1 MPGFSI
7 RNPFFIIVVCLVL
20 LVIGVTSLVRMP
32 VDLFPSINLPE
43 VVVATFYSG
52 MPPQDIETDIT
63 DPLERFF
70 TLASG
75 IDHMESR
82 SLLGVSIIRVYFQ
95 PGTNADAD
103 VTELSNLAL
112 ADLKRL
118 PPGTLPPVVLKFDA
132 SSLPVALVTV
142 KGEGLNETQL
152 HDYAQFQIRNQIA
165 VVKGAEI
172 PPPFG
177 GKYRQ
182 IMVYVD
188 PYKLTSRQLSPMDV
202 VSAVNNSNLILP
214 AGDVKIGS
222 NDYYVYSN
230 SLVDNMKQLGQ
241 VPVKTAGTSWVSVDD
256 LGQAEDANQIQ
267 YNLVRVDGQRSC
279 YIPIMKQGGDT
290 NTIDVVNGVRALV
303 GHLYD
308 IPKQMSAN
316 VVFDQSVYVK
326 EALKTVLHEGVIG
339 LALTS
344 LMILIFLGSVRAT
357 TAVLLSIPL
366 SALAT
371 FVVLYMWSSTV
382 NTMILA
388 GLALAFSRVIDNSV
402 ISLENIYRHLE
413 MGAKPMVAAEIGG
426 AEVNLA
432 VLAATLVDVVDFFPV
447 TFLYGVSKFLFSALA
462 LAFCLSLLAS
472 FVVAMTV
479 IPLFCSRFLK
489 AVPHGGEHGQKEK
502 DGEYEVEPT
511 TAVGH
516 SWWDRF
522 NAGFNRMFNR
532 ILDFYEVWVRRA
544 VQRPGLTVAVLSG
557 VFLLSLAIYP
567 LLGLAFFPQ
576 TDAGQ
581 FTINLKVPT
590 GTRIEVTEEYVAKVE
605 DLIRHAID
613 PKDLKMVVSN
623 LGVVPDFSSLYTT
636 NAGPY
641 TATVQ
646 VALQDGHSKSS
657 FEYMDRVQK
666 EMAKQFPD
674 IRTFFSSGSMVDA
687 VLNMGMPAPI
697 DVQVSS
703 PDLHQIYGVA
713 QDLASQIRSLP
724 GVGEVYIPQDLNYP
738 ALRLDVDR
746 VHAGELGLT
755 QKDVVD
761 NVITA
766 LNSNYMIAPNYWV
779 DHKSGNDYYLTV
791 QYFEKGRA
799 AIHNMTDLG
808 QIPLRAQASAKPDIS
823 CGPAQMNPVSFKPM
837 RMTDPLK
844 SAWACGQA
852 IPDSKRAHPPEFS
865 GPARPVTVL
874 DNVVR
879 VKFVQTPTEVDHYQI
894 QRVLDVYVTPAGED
908 LGSVTNRIKRIVQDT
923 KMPANVR
930 VNLRGMVEGMNASF
944 KSFGLGFLLSF
955 VLLFLILTAQF
966 KSFVDPFLIMLAIP
980 MGFVGVLIILPLT
993 GSTLNVMSLMG
1004 VLMLVGI
1011 ADSNSILIVDFAHN
1025 LEKQGLSPADAV
1037 ITACRVRLRPI
1048 LMTSLA
1054 TIIGMIPM
1062 ALKLGTGAEQYA
1074 PMAKAIIGGLT
1085 SSVVL
1090 TIFIVPAAYLLV
1102 YGKRNQDAAMASPT
1116 ETAE

>member
-7 RNPFFIIVVCLVL
+7 RNPFFIIVVCLMLV
-20 LVIGVTSLVRMP
+20 VIGVTSLVRMP

-82 SLLGVSIIRVYFQ
+82 SLLGVSIIKVYFQ

-132 SSLPVALVTV
+132 SSLPVALVPV
-142 KGEGLNETQL
+142 KGPGLNETQL
-152 HDYAQFQIRNQIA
+152 HDYAQFAIRNQIA
-165 VVKGAEI
+165 VVPGAEI

-177 GKYRQ
+177 GTYRQ
-182 IMVYVD
+182 VMVYVD
-188 PYKLTSRQLSPMDV
+188 PYKLASRQLSPMDV
-202 VSAVNNSNLILP
+202 VDAVNDSNLILP
-214 AGDVKIGS
+214 AGDVKMGPY
-222 NDYYVYSN
+222 DYFVYSN
-230 SLVDNMKQLGQ
+230 SLVDNMDQLGK
-241 VPVKTAGTSWVSVDD
+241 VPVKTAGTSWVTVNDI
-256 LGQAEDANQIQ
+256 GRAEDSHQIQ
-267 YNLVRVDGQRSC
+267 YNVVRIDGQRSC

-290 NTIDVVNGVRALV
+290 NTIAVVNGVRKLIQ
-303 GHLYD
+303 HLYD
-308 IPKQMSAN
+308 IPKQMSASL
-316 VVFDQSVYVK
+316 VFDQSVYVK
-326 EALKTVLHEGVIG
+326 EALKTVLHEGIIG
-339 LALTS
+339 LVLTS
-344 LMILIFLGSVRAT
+344 LMILIFLGSFRAT

-371 FVVLYMWSSTV
+371 FVILYMAGSTV
-382 NTMILA
+382 NTMILG

-413 MGAKPMVAAEIGG
+413 LGAAPMVAAEVGG
-426 AEVNLA
+426 REVNLA

-479 IPLFCSRFLK
+479 IPLFCSRYLK
-489 AVPHGGEHGQKEK
+489 AMPAGGGHDQK
-502 DGEYEVEPT
+502 GEYEIEPVS
-511 TAVGH
+511 AVGK

-522 NAGFNRMFNR
+522 NAGFNRMFNKV
-532 ILDFYEVWVRRA
+532 LDFYEYWVRRA
-544 VQRPGLTVAVLSG
+544 VIRPGLTVIVLSG
-557 VFLLSLAIYP
+557 VFLSSLAIYP
-567 LLGLAFFPQ
+567 LLGLAFFPL

-590 GTRIEVTEEYVAKVE
+590 GTRIEVTEQYVAKVE
-605 DLIRHAID
+605 ELIRRTVDA
-613 PKDLKMVVSN
+613 KDLKIIVSN
-623 LGVVPDFSSLYTT
+623 IGVVPDFSSLYTT

-641 TATVQ
+641 TATIQ
-646 VALQDGHSKSS
+646 VALQDSHRQSS
-657 FEYMDRVQK
+657 FAYMDLVQK
-666 EMAKQFPD
+666 KMASEFPD

-687 VLNMGMPAPI
+687 ILNMGMPAPI
-697 DVQVSS
+697 DIQVSG
-703 PDLHQIYGVA
+703 PDLPQIYALA
-713 QDLASQIRSLP
+713 QDLAGQIRGVP
-724 GVGEVYIPQDLNYP
+724 GVGEVYIPQDMNYP
-738 ALRLDVDR
+738 ALRLDVNR

-755 QKDVVD
+755 QKNVVD

-779 DHKSGNDYYLTV
+779 DRKSGNDYYLTV
-791 QYFEKGRA
+791 QYFENGRA
-799 AIHNMTDLG
+799 AIHNMVDLG
-808 QIPLRAQASAKPDIS
+808 QIPLRNQSSSGPDMS
-823 CGPAQMNPVSFKPM
+823 CGLTQAE
-837 RMTDPLK
+837 RGRTGK
-844 SAWACGQA
+844 SSWACGQNVPQA
-852 IPDSKRAHPPEFS
+852 GGQPSHSSRPD
-865 GPARPVTVL
+865 TVL
-874 DNVVR
+874 DNVVD
-879 VKFVQTPTEVDHYQI
+879 VKHVQTPTEVDHYQI
-894 QRVLDVYVTPAGED
+894 QRVVDVYVTPSGED
-908 LGSVTNRIKRIVQDT
+908 LGRVTSNIRGILAKAHIPGN
-923 KMPANVR
+923 MR
-930 VNLRGMVEGMNASF
+930 VNLRGMVEGMQASF
-944 KSFGLGFLLSF
+944 KSFALGFLLSF

-993 GSTLNVMSLMG
+993 HSTLNVMSLMG

-1011 ADSNSILIVDFAHN
+1011 ADSNSILIVDFAHK
-1025 LEKQGLSPADAV
+1025 LETQGLTPTDAV

-1085 SSVVL
+1085 SSVLL

-1102 YGKRNQDAAMASPT
+1102 YGKRGAKNGANPT
-1116 ETAE
+1116 LETAE

>member
-1 MPGFSI
+1 
-7 RNPFFIIVVCLVL
+7 
-20 LVIGVTSLVRMP
+20 
-32 VDLFPSINLPE
+32 
-43 VVVATFYSG
+43 
-52 MPPQDIETDIT
+52 
-63 DPLERFF
+63 
-70 TLASG
+70 
-75 IDHMESR
+75 MESR
-82 SLLGVSIIRVYFQ
+82 SLLGVSIIKVYFQ

-142 KGEGLNETQL
+142 KGAGLNETQL

-165 VVKGAEI
+165 VVQGAEI

-188 PYKLTSRQLSPMDV
+188 PYKLASRQLSPMDV
-202 VSAVNNSNLILP
+202 VHAVNDSNLILP
-214 AGDVKIGS
+214 AGDVKIGN

-230 SLVDNMKQLGQ
+230 SLVDNMTQLGE
-241 VPVKTAGTSWVSVDD
+241 VPVKNVGTSWTSVDD
-256 LGQAEDANQIQ
+256 VGKAEDANQIQ
-267 YNLVRVDGQRSC
+267 YSVVRVDGQRSC

-290 NTIDVVNGVRALV
+290 NTIDVVNGIRALV

-308 IPKQMSAN
+308 IPKQMVAT

-339 LALTS
+339 LVLTS
-344 LMILIFLGSVRAT
+344 LMILIFLGSFRAT

-366 SALAT
+366 SALTT
-371 FVVLYMWSSTV
+371 FVVLNMMGSTI
-382 NTMILA
+382 NTMILG

-413 MGAKPMVAAEIGG
+413 LGAVPRVAAEVGG

-479 IPLFCSRFLK
+479 IPLFCSRYLK
-489 AVPHGGEHGQKEK
+489 AMPSGGGHDQK
-502 DGEYEVEPT
+502 GEYEIEPT
-511 TAVGH
+511 SAAGK

-522 NAGFNRMFNR
+522 NAGFNRRFNQL
-532 ILDFYEVWVRRA
+532 LDYYEYWVRRA
-544 VQRPGLTVAVLSG
+544 VKRPGLTVAILSG
-557 VFLLSLAIYP
+557 VFLASLGIYP

-590 GTRIEVTEEYVAKVE
+590 GTRIEVTEQYVAKVE
-605 DLIRHAID
+605 DLIRSTVGA
-613 PKDLKMVVSN
+613 KDLKMVVSN

-641 TATVQ
+641 TATIQ
-646 VALQDGHSKSS
+646 AALQESHKRSS
-657 FEYMDRVQK
+657 FEYMDLVQK
-666 EMAKQFPD
+666 KMASEFPD
-674 IRTFFSSGSMVDA
+674 VRTFFSSGSMVDA

-703 PDLHQIYGVA
+703 PDLHQIYGIA
-713 QDLASQIRSLP
+713 QELAGRIRSLP

-779 DHKSGNDYYLTV
+779 DRKSGNDYYLTV
-791 QYFEKGRA
+791 QYFEKGRP
-799 AIHNMTDLG
+799 AIHNFTDLTN
-808 QIPLRAQASAKPDIS
+808 IPIHAP
-823 CGPAQMNPVSFKPM
+823 N
-837 RMTDPLK
+837 LK
-844 SAWACGQA
+844 Q
-852 IPDSKRAHPPEFS
+852 P
-865 GPARPVTVL
+865 TTL
-874 DNVVR
+874 DAVV
-879 VKFVQTPTEVDHYQI
+879 KLENVQTPTEVDHYQI
-894 QRVLDVYVTPAGED
+894 QRVMDVYVTPATED
-908 LGSVTNRIKRIVQDT
+908 LGKVSAEVAGVIPQVKV
-923 KMPANVR
+923 PENVR
-930 VNLRGMVEGMNASF
+930 INIRGMVQGMNASF
-944 KSFGLGFLLSF
+944 RSFALGLSLSV
-955 VLLFLILTAQF
+955 VLLYLILVAQF
-966 KSFVDPFLIMLAIP
+966 KSFKDPFLIMLAIP
-980 MGFVGVLIILPLT
+980 MGFIGVLVILPLT
-993 GSTLNVMSLMG
+993 GTTLNVMSLMG

-1011 ADSNSILIVDFAHN
+1011 SASNSILIVEFAHR
-1025 LEKQGLSPADAV
+1025 LEEQGKGVEEAV
-1037 ITACRVRLRPI
+1037 ITSCRVRLRPI

-1054 TIIGMIPM
+1054 TIIGMVPM
-1062 ALKLGTGAEQYA
+1062 ALKLGTGSEQYA
-1074 PMAKAIIGGLT
+1074 PLARAIIGGLT
-1085 SSVVL
+1085 ASVVL
-1090 TIFIVPAAYLLV
+1090 TVFIVPAAYLLV
-1102 YGKRNQDAAMASPT
+1102 YRGRQT
-1116 ETAE
+1116 EVQP